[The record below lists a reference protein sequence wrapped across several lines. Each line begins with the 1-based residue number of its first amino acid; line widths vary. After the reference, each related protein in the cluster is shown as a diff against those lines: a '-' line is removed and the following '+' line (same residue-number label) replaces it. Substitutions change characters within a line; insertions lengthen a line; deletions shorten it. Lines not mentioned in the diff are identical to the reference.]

1 MRLGLANDP
10 DLARG
15 AGDDLRD
22 SLISLH
28 EAAHADGATAISH
41 LGPSERSTVLDPN
54 QNRESIRVGVVDAQ
68 VQESRRAV
76 SRRCVTGPGDASLD
90 SRDFA
95 NQAASP
101 LPAGRAPARQRGL
114 DICRRALG
122 ASGAG
127 KRHRDRDNAKNRDS
141 SQNSSVLWWVTP
153 TIGLLLPFLNLDRQG
168 SALLTPQPE
177 RLE

>member
-28 EAAHADGATAISH
+28 EPAHADGATAISH
-41 LGPSERSTVLDPN
+41 LGPSERCTVLDPN

-76 SRRCVTGPGDASLD
+76 SRRCVTGPGDACQ
-90 SRDFA
+90 RC
-95 NQAASP
+95 
-101 LPAGRAPARQRGL
+101 RKAP
-114 DICRRALG
+114 
-122 ASGAG
+122 
-127 KRHRDRDNAKNRDS
+127 
-141 SQNSSVLWWVTP
+141 SQP
-153 TIGLLLPFLNLDRQG
+153 R
-168 SALLTPQPE
+168 
-177 RLE
+177 

>member
-28 EAAHADGATAISH
+28 EPAHADGATAISH
-41 LGPSERSTVLDPN
+41 LGPSERCTVLDPN

-76 SRRCVTGPGDASLD
+76 SRRCVTGPGDASLE
-90 SRDFA
+90 
-95 NQAASP
+95 
-101 LPAGRAPARQRGL
+101 
-114 DICRRALG
+114 
-122 ASGAG
+122 
-127 KRHRDRDNAKNRDS
+127 DRKSTRL
-141 SQNSSVLWWVTP
+141 NSSHV
-153 TIGLLLPFLNLDRQG
+153 
-168 SALLTPQPE
+168 A
-177 RLE
+177 

>member
-54 QNRESIRVGVVDAQ
+54 QNRESIRAGVVDAQ

-101 LPAGRAPARQRGL
+101 LPAGRAPACQRGL

-127 KRHRDRDNAKNRDS
+127 KRHRNRDNAENRDS
-141 SQNSSVLWWVTP
+141 SQNSSVLWWLHPPSVFCCLSSTW
-153 TIGLLLPFLNLDRQG
+153 TAK
-168 SALLTPQPE
+168 SA
-177 RLE
+177 